1 LVGDEKNIIEDV
13 SFANNKLIVQFMNE
27 ASDVLRIFDIQES
40 DYKMAIELHEVKL
53 PEKGTITSFAGDIDE
68 NMFLFKLETYTNPG
82 DFYRLDLNHYE
93 LELFFKDKEYK
104 TVTGYDSRN
113 FEVDHITYKSKDGT
127 EVPMTLVRK

>member
-1 LVGDEKNIIEDV
+1 MVGDEKNIIEDV